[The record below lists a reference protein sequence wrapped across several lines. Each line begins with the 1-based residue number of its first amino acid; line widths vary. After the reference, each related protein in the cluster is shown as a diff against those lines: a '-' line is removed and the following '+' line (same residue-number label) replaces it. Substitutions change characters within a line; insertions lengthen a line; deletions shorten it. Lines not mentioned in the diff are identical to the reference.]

1 MLVPEPVKAEEDSGG
16 MALFMNDVGNL
27 ADEKLGYK

>member
-1 MLVPEPVKAEEDSGG
+1 MLTPEPVKAEEDTGG
-16 MALFMNDVGNL
+16 VALFMNDLGNK